1 MTYRTALVLAL
12 AALTC
17 AAHAQ
22 THSTGSGQA
31 YPTKP
36 VRVVV
41 PFSPGGTTDFIARVL
56 GKRFTE
62 ELGQTFVVDNR
73 GGAGGTLGTDI
84 VAKAPG
90 DGYTLLVYHI
100 GIATAP
106 SIFKN
111 LPYDTHRDIA
121 PVSLIGTTPS
131 IMVVHPSVKVSTVKD
146 LVAMAKAAPGEIRAG
161 TAGIG
166 SSGFLGV
173 SLFEYQANV
182 KFTQIPYKGGA
193 PALLAMVG
201 GETQVMIQTMPDTI
215 RQVRA
220 GKLKLIAVST
230 AKRLAELPDVPTI
243 AESGV
248 PGYDYTTWFGMFA
261 PGTAPKPLVAKL
273 NQLVNKH
280 LAAAEVQSEFRKDG
294 LEPSGSSVDQFRS
307 LMNTEIE
314 KWAKVMKATG
324 IKPN

>member
-1 MTYRTALVLAL
+1 MHRNTLRLCAAVCAAL
-12 AALTC
+12 AWG
-17 AAHAQ
+17 AHAQ
-22 THSTGSGQA
+22 S

-41 PFSPGGTTDFIARVL
+41 PFAPGGTTDFIARVL
-56 GKRFTE
+56 GKRLTE

-100 GIATAP
+100 GLATAP
-106 SIFKN
+106 SIFAK
-111 LPYDTHRDIA
+111 LPYDTRRDIA
-121 PVSLIGTTPS
+121 PISQLGTTPS

-146 LVAMAKAAPGEIRAG
+146 LVAMARAAPGEVRAG
-161 TAGIG
+161 TAGVG
-166 SSGFLGV
+166 SSAFLSV
-173 SLFEYQANV
+173 SLFEYLAKV
-182 KFTQIPYKGGA
+182 KLTQVPYKGGA

-230 AKRLAELPDVPTI
+230 AKRVPDLPDTPTI

-248 PGYDYTTWFGMFA
+248 PGYDFTTWFGMFA
-261 PGTAPKPLVAKL
+261 PGTMAKPLVTRL

-280 LAAAEVQSEFRKDG
+280 LANAEVQSEFRKDG
-294 LEPSGSSVDQFRS
+294 LEPGGGGVEEFRALVNS
-307 LMNTEIE
+307 EID

>member
-1 MTYRTALVLAL
+1 VRTLTLRPLGAAVLF
-12 AALTC
+12 AAC
-17 AAHAQ
+17 AFAAHAQ
-22 THSTGSGQA
+22 S

-41 PFSPGGTTDFIARVL
+41 PFSAGGTTDFIARYL
-56 GKRFTE
+56 GKKLTDD
-62 ELGQTFVVDNR
+62 LGQTFVIDNR
-73 GGAGGTLGTDI
+73 GGAGGTIGADI

-90 DGYTLLVYHI
+90 DGYTLLIYHI
-100 GIATAP
+100 GLATAP

-111 LPYDTHRDIA
+111 LPYDTRRDIA
-121 PVSLIGTTPS
+121 PITMIGSTPS
-131 IMVVHPSVKVSTVKD
+131 IMVVHPSVKVNSVKD
-146 LVAMAKAAPGEIRAG
+146 LVAMAKAAPGQVRAG

-166 SSGFLGV
+166 SAGFLGV
-173 SLFEYQANV
+173 SLFEYQAHV

-230 AKRLAELPDVPTI
+230 AKRVPELPDTPTI

-248 PGYDYTTWFGMFA
+248 PGYDYTTWFGLFA
-261 PGTAPKPLVAKL
+261 PGTTPKPLITRL

-280 LAAAEVQSEFRKDG
+280 LASPELQAEFRKDG
-294 LEPSGSSVDQFRS
+294 LEPSGSTAEAFRS
-307 LMNTEIE
+307 LVNSEIE

>member
-1 MTYRTALVLAL
+1 MHRNTLRLCAAVCAAL
-12 AALTC
+12 AWG
-17 AAHAQ
+17 AHAQ
-22 THSTGSGQA
+22 S

-41 PFSPGGTTDFIARVL
+41 PFAPGGTTDFIARVL
-56 GKRFTE
+56 GKRLTE

-100 GIATAP
+100 GLATAP
-106 SIFKN
+106 SIFAK
-111 LPYDTHRDIA
+111 LPYDTRRDIA
-121 PVSLIGTTPS
+121 PISQLGTTPS

-146 LVAMAKAAPGEIRAG
+146 LVAMARAAPGEVRAG
-161 TAGIG
+161 TAGVG
-166 SSGFLGV
+166 SSAFLSV
-173 SLFEYQANV
+173 SLFEYLAKV
-182 KFTQIPYKGGA
+182 KLTQVPYKGGA

-230 AKRLAELPDVPTI
+230 AKRVPDLPDTPTI

-248 PGYDYTTWFGMFA
+248 PGYDFTTWFGMFA
-261 PGTAPKPLVAKL
+261 PGTMAKPLVTRL

-280 LAAAEVQSEFRKDG
+280 LSNAEVQSEFRKDG
-294 LEPSGSSVDQFRS
+294 LEPGGGGVEEFRALVNS
-307 LMNTEIE
+307 EID
-314 KWAKVMKATG
+314 KWAKVMKATV

>member
-1 MTYRTALVLAL
+1 MHRYTLRLCVAAAC
-12 AALTC
+12 AALSC
-17 AAHAQ
+17 AVHAQ
-22 THSTGSGQA
+22 N

-36 VRVVV
+36 VRIVV
-41 PFSPGGTTDFIARVL
+41 PFSPGGTTDFIARIL

-106 SIFKN
+106 SLFAK
-111 LPYDTHRDIA
+111 LAYDTRRDIA
-121 PVSLIGTTPS
+121 PITQIGTTPS
-131 IMVVHPSVKVSTVKD
+131 IMVVHPSVKVNTVKD
-146 LVAMAKAAPGEIRAG
+146 LVDMARAAPGQVRAG

-173 SLFEYQANV
+173 SLFEYQAQV

-230 AKRLAELPDVPTI
+230 AKRVADLPDTPTI

-248 PGYDYTTWFGMFA
+248 PGFDYTTWFGLFA
-261 PGTAPKPLVAKL
+261 PGTTPKPLVARL
-273 NQLVNKH
+273 NELTNKH
-280 LAAAEVQSEFRKDG
+280 LRTAEVQADFRKDG
-294 LEPSGSSVDQFRS
+294 LEPGGGGVDDFRS
-307 LMNTEIE
+307 LVNTEIE

>member
-1 MTYRTALVLAL
+1 MHRYTLRLCAAAAC
-12 AALTC
+12 AALPC
-17 AAHAQ
+17 AAPAQ
-22 THSTGSGQA
+22 N

-41 PFSPGGTTDFIARVL
+41 PFAPGGTTDFIARVL
-56 GKRFTE
+56 GKRLTE

-106 SIFKN
+106 SIFAK
-111 LPYDTHRDIA
+111 LPYDTRRDIA
-121 PVSLIGTTPS
+121 PITQIGTTPS
-131 IMVVHPSVKVSTVKD
+131 IMVVHPSVKVNTVKD
-146 LVAMAKAAPGEIRAG
+146 LVDMAKAAPGQVRAG

-166 SSGFLGV
+166 SSAFLSV

-193 PALLAMVG
+193 PALLAMIG

-230 AKRLAELPDVPTI
+230 TKRVPDLPDTPTI

-248 PGYDYTTWFGMFA
+248 PGYDFTTWFGMFA
-261 PGTAPKPLVAKL
+261 PGTTPKPLVTRL

-280 LAAAEVQSEFRKDG
+280 LRVAELQAEFRKDG
-294 LEPSGSSVDQFRS
+294 LEPGGSSVDDFRAHV
-307 LMNTEIE
+307 NAEIE